1 MELKLDFD
9 TKKLNTGFAD
19 IQKANTIA
27 VRSTLNVMAGLTR
40 KNALGNVRSD
50 FINRNEFTEKSIVFR
65 SARGMD
71 ISNMSSSAG
80 ALERAGYMEL
90 QEEGGTRKTKNG
102 TPLAIATNTA
112 RGGSRSS
119 SVRRSNYLKAMRK
132 NAVSGQSRK
141 HYKSVR
147 AKNVARAY
155 VAFKEK
161 KFLSRSGGIYT
172 VGSFRKS
179 KRGINFKSR
188 MIYNTKHQD
197 VQVSKTPWLEPA
209 TFKPVQD
216 AQSIYNSQVNKLL
229 RKAVI

>member
-1 MELKLDFD
+1 MELKIDFD
-9 TKKLNTGFAD
+9 SKKLNTGFAD
-19 IQKANTIA
+19 IEKANTLA

-40 KNALGNVRSD
+40 KNAISNVKSD

-65 SARGMD
+65 GARGMD

-80 ALERAGYMEL
+80 ALERAGYMAL
-90 QEEGGTRKTKNG
+90 QEDGGTRKTKSGGN
-102 TPLAIATNTA
+102 LAIATNTA

-119 SVRRSNYLKAMRK
+119 TVRRSNYLRALRK
-132 NAVSGQSRK
+132 NAVNGQSRK
-141 HYKSVR
+141 HYKSVK
-147 AKNVARAY
+147 AKNVAAAY

-161 KFLSRSGGIYT
+161 KFMKRSGGIYT

-179 KRGINFKSR
+179 KRGVNFKSK
-188 MIYNTKHQD
+188 MIYNTKHRD
-197 VQVSKTPWLEPA
+197 TQVKKTPWLEPA

-229 RKAVI
+229 RKNII